1 MILPVVAFGH
11 PNLRKKSVEITPA
24 YPGLEQL
31 ITDMWETM
39 YFSSGVGLAASINKS
54 VFL

>member
-11 PNLRKKSVEITPA
+11 PNLRKVALDITPE
-24 YPGLEQL
+24 YPGLQQF

-39 YFSSGVGLAASINKS
+39 YFLRWGWPGRSTGE
-54 VFL
+54 